1 VSLRVL
7 VADDAILFRRV
18 ISGALASLPDVEVVG
33 SVPNGRIALQKIKEL
48 KPDLLTL
55 DLEMPD
61 MDGLAVLNAL
71 REARDPV
78 SVIVVSALTR
88 HGGQLTLKALEMG
101 AFDFLTKPE
110 TSGAEESIAAVRRE
124 LAPRVRALAHRRAVH
139 HILHA
144 PQGPGQG
151 QTHAHAHAYATPAL
165 APVAVP
171 AAPCAPRPAA
181 SAFVPRNLSS
191 PAAPS
196 GPARSASPDL
206 SNIAGRMNRIAAVTA
221 RPDLVLIGV
230 STGGPKALATV
241 LPQLPADLDVPILVV
256 QHMPPVF
263 TQSLAESLAA
273 KCALPVRE
281 ASQNEIVEPR
291 RVYIAPG
298 GRQMRIAPG
307 GSGSRILQITDD
319 PPENNCRPAV
329 DYLFRSAAA
338 QFPGRSMAVIL
349 TGMGNDG
356 TVGLR
361 LLKRAGCFS
370 IAQDEATCVVYGM
383 PRAAVEAGVVDVVLP
398 LEAIAS
404 RITAVVRG
412 SCT

>member
-1 VSLRVL
+1 MSLRVL

-139 HILHA
+139 HILHKPQA
-144 PQGPGQG
+144 PAPV
-151 QTHAHAHAYATPAL
+151 HAHAAPVVVPATPC
-165 APVAVP
+165 P
-171 AAPCAPRPAA
+171 PRPGV
-181 SAFVPRNLSS
+181 STFVPRSLSPS
-191 PAAPS
+191 PLPAA
-196 GPARSASPDL
+196 PARSASPDL
-206 SNIAGRMNRIAAVTA
+206 NSIAGRMNRLATVTA

-273 KCALPVRE
+273 KCVLPVRE
-281 ASQNEIVEPR
+281 ASPNEVVEPR

-307 GSGSRILQITDD
+307 GGGSRILQITDD